1 MSSSRA
7 KVPTYIHEDH
17 ELQIKINNLM
27 QTTTDMIYFKDLNS
41 VFTLCSNSTTANLT
55 GGLEQ
60 SIIGKSDFDFFDL
73 ECAERFFHDEQEI
86 IRTGEPII
94 GKIESEIRN
103 GENTWVFSSK
113 LPLRN
118 ESGEII
124 GTFGVSRDIT
134 EQKKT
139 ELKLKETHQQ
149 LVDASRRAGMAEI
162 ATNVIHNVGNVLTSV
177 QVAVAHSDEIC
188 GQLPYEKIDRVADLI
203 EQHAN
208 DDGFF
213 RDGERGSHVPEY
225 LRALA
230 ENFRTEQTKIR
241 KELADTRR
249 HLNHIS
255 NIVAQQQQHTGSELI
270 ETVDLSELIT
280 DAIMMSSSSLEQ
292 HNIAVVRD
300 FEEGLVAETD
310 KHRVLAIIVNLIRN
324 AKHACQDSTAKE
336 RWIKVSV
343 DNDSDGSFS
352 ISISDN
358 GIGIEKDNMVRL
370 FTHGFTT
377 REQGNGFGLHSGAN
391 SARQLG
397 GSISVFSEGPN
408 QGATFV
414 LTLPGKLK

>member
-1 MSSSRA
+1 
-7 KVPTYIHEDH
+7 
-17 ELQIKINNLM
+17 
-27 QTTTDMIYFKDLNS
+27 
-41 VFTLCSNSTTANLT
+41 
-55 GGLEQ
+55 
-60 SIIGKSDFDFFDL
+60 
-73 ECAERFFHDEQEI
+73 
-86 IRTGEPII
+86 
-94 GKIESEIRN
+94 
-103 GENTWVFSSK
+103 
-113 LPLRN
+113 
-118 ESGEII
+118 
-124 GTFGVSRDIT
+124 
-134 EQKKT
+134 
-139 ELKLKETHQQ
+139 
-149 LVDASRRAGMAEI
+149 
-162 ATNVIHNVGNVLTSV
+162 
-177 QVAVAHSDEIC
+177 
-188 GQLPYEKIDRVADLI
+188 
-203 EQHAN
+203 
-208 DDGFF
+208 
-213 RDGERGSHVPEY
+213 
-225 LRALA
+225 
-230 ENFRTEQTKIR
+230 
-241 KELADTRR
+241 
-249 HLNHIS
+249 
-255 NIVAQQQQHTGSELI
+255 
-270 ETVDLSELIT
+270 
-280 DAIMMSSSSLEQ
+280 MMSSSSLEQ